1 MKRLASACVVL
12 GLVALVL
19 VALAGCRGETPQ
31 KKSVPPKA
39 PASASTPGA
48 AAGSAAPDSTGVV
61 PAKPAE
67 DKPAS
72 ASAGSGQ
79 DTGGPRGG
87 RGGARSSPGPRAGD
101 ARAGNAG
108 AGQHTE
114 EIQAVVEKKLPDDS
128 KPDDGKS
135 PPAKP

>member
-12 GLVALVL
+12 GLL
-19 VALAGCRGETPQ
+19 ALAGCQKETPQ
-31 KKSVPPKA
+31 KGPAPTKPPS
-39 PASASTPGA
+39 PTSTPAA

-72 ASAGSGQ
+72 ARPGSGQ

-101 ARAGNAG
+101 APAGNAG

-128 KPDDGKS
+128 KPDDVKK